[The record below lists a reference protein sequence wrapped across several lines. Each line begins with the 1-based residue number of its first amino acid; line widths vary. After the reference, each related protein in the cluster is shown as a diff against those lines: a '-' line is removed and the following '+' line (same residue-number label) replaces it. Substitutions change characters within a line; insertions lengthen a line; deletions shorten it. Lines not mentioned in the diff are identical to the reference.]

1 MKITKSLFIS
11 GLISVLLIT
20 LSLSSY
26 LMWTVYGQLTQKLN
40 TLIYIFPALFGIMGI
55 FYLIGFIIY
64 APILYKMNEYYYLSE
79 NGLLSLSLVGAFLI
93 GVLISVIS
101 FMLNSDFLRALYIF
115 MTVIF
120 IIPFNVKLFIEL
132 RKKSN

>member
-93 GVLISVIS
+93 GILISIIS

-132 RKKSN
+132 RKKPN